1 MGALVIAELRSART
15 AWCAVIL
22 AFIATSFAIILP
34 LLALAAIEDTIAT
47 GIIPAMEMP
56 ALRFLPIWNLAL
68 ALLAALNIIS
78 AVTGLVVE
86 SRRGSLARLALAG
99 ATPGQVSRILL
110 AQLAIVA
117 GVGAVI
123 GGVLAIVAVPAA
135 VALTVGDRGIDQ
147 SLVAARPDLGLAL
160 AGLAGFIVLAMVAGL
175 RQSRVAAAVP
185 AVEALRT
192 VPGASVRRRRVG
204 RWIGAFLLALLIAG
218 IAASTFVMAPQLG
231 VDSGDVVLQSS
242 LICMLLTGS
251 LLSMC
256 APLTVGLLTRAWTAL
271 VPSRSA
277 AWVLARASV
286 IAKGE
291 RLART
296 VTPIMFSIGVLF
308 GLGMLILSTSALLTS
323 MGRDGFEQ
331 AGISSLLIFVGM
343 VLLVAFAGGVSVLLM
358 MSRQREAELALAGVV
373 GATTRQQVLMS
384 VFEGL
389 IITGTAAVLGLAMSG
404 IGMTV
409 FVVGMGSL
417 GLMAPVVVPWHVLA
431 AVLLVGALII
441 VAATTLPVLPSLRR
455 PARTVV
461 AQLAAE

>member
-1 MGALVIAELRSART
+1 M
-15 AWCAVIL
+15 
-22 AFIATSFAIILP
+22 
-34 LLALAAIEDTIAT
+34 
-47 GIIPAMEMP
+47 
-56 ALRFLPIWNLAL
+56 
-68 ALLAALNIIS
+68 
-78 AVTGLVVE
+78 
-86 SRRGSLARLALAG
+86 
-99 ATPGQVSRILL
+99 
-110 AQLAIVA
+110 
-117 GVGAVI
+117 
-123 GGVLAIVAVPAA
+123 
-135 VALTVGDRGIDQ
+135 
-147 SLVAARPDLGLAL
+147 
-160 AGLAGFIVLAMVAGL
+160 
-175 RQSRVAAAVP
+175 
-185 AVEALRT
+185 
-192 VPGASVRRRRVG
+192 
-204 RWIGAFLLALLIAG
+204 
-218 IAASTFVMAPQLG
+218 
-231 VDSGDVVLQSS
+231 
-242 LICMLLTGS
+242 
-251 LLSMC
+251 
-256 APLTVGLLTRAWTAL
+256 
-271 VPSRSA
+271 
-277 AWVLARASV
+277 

-331 AGISSLLIFVGM
+331 HCGISSLLIFVGM

-373 GATTRQQVLMS
+373 GATTRRVLMS

-417 GLMAPVVVPWHVLA
+417 GLTAPVNWHVLA

>member
-1 MGALVIAELRSART
+1 MGSLVVAELRSAWT
-15 AWCAVIL
+15 AWSAVIL

-34 LLALAAIEDTIAT
+34 LLALACIEDTIAT
-47 GIIPAMEMP
+47 GLIPELEVP

-68 ALLAALNIIS
+68 ALLAALNVIS

-110 AQLAIVA
+110 AQLALVA
-117 GVGAVI
+117 GVGAVL
-123 GGVLAIVAVPAA
+123 GGVLAIAAVPAA
-135 VALTVGDRGIDQ
+135 VSVAVGDRGIDQ
-147 SLVAARPDLGLAL
+147 SAVVAQPDLGLAL
-160 AGLAGFIVLAMVAGL
+160 VGLVGFIALAMVAGL

-192 VPGASVRRRRVG
+192 IPGASVRRLRIG

-218 IAASTFVMAPQLG
+218 IAAATFVMAPQLG
-231 VDSGDVVLQSS
+231 IDSGDMVLQSS

-251 LLSMC
+251 LLSVC

-308 GLGMLILSTSALLTS
+308 GLGVLVMSTSALLTS
-323 MGRDGFEQ
+323 MGRDGLEQ
-331 AGISSLLIFVGM
+331 AGMSTLLVFVGL
-343 VLLVAFAGGVSVLLM
+343 VLLVAFAGGVTVLLM

-389 IITGTAAVLGLAMSG
+389 IITGTATVLGLAMSG
-404 IGMTV
+404 IGMAV
-409 FVVGMGSL
+409 FVLGMGSL
-417 GLMAPVVVPWHVLA
+417 GLTAPVVVPWHVLA
-431 AVLLVGALII
+431 AVLLVGALIT